1 MKKIFKKNQVIIT
14 ALAIMIAVAGYINYS
29 DNHLGIDKTLKKAS
43 TKTSQKDEEETQE
56 TDAIVEE
63 IESLDYDITDE
74 TAMAEENQKA
84 AEEEKETETP
94 GEAVLT
100 GASGFVA
107 EAKVSREQ
115 VRSANKETLLEIIN
129 NENLGEE
136 QKQEAVNSM
145 VNMTNLA
152 EQEEAAEL
160 LLDAQGFQNVVVN
173 LTGDSADVIV
183 PKEYMED
190 AKHLEKLL
198 AYKDDEQVL
207 KTLREIKMHSKQEL
221 ADYLKRTQH
230 VEIDTNS
237 VFDIQIKRLHEY
249 KRQQMNALY
258 AIYKYKEIKKGNL
271 PKRPITMIFGAKA
284 APAYTIAKDIIHLI
298 LCLQQLIENDPVV
311 SKYMKIVMVEN
322 YNVTKAEKLIPA
334 CDISEQISLAS
345 KEASGTGNMKF
356 MLNGAVTLGTED
368 GANVE
373 IHELVGDENIYIF
386 GKKSEEVIKLYED
399 ASYCSREIYESDATV
414 EELVDFIISKEMIQ
428 IGDPVNLGRLYK
440 EIVSKDWFM
449 ALLDVRE
456 YIQKKEEMLA
466 DYEDQTAWAKK
477 ALVNIAKAGYFSA
490 DRTIAEYNRDI
501 WKLS

>member
-43 TKTSQKDEEETQE
+43 TKTSEKDAKEASK
-56 TDAIVEE
+56 TDTIVEE

-84 AEEEKETETP
+84 AEKENEKETETP

-129 NENLGEE
+129 NENLGED

-190 AKHLEKLL
+190 ANRAQIEDIVKR
-198 AYKDDEQVL
+198 
-207 KTLREIKMHSKQEL
+207 KTN
-221 ADYLKRTQH
+221 
-230 VEIDTNS
+230 V
-237 VFDIQIKRLHEY
+237 
-249 KRQQMNALY
+249 
-258 AIYKYKEIKKGNL
+258 
-271 PKRPITMIFGAKA
+271 A
-284 APAYTIAKDIIHLI
+284 A
-298 LCLQQLIENDPVV
+298 E
-311 SKYMKIVMVEN
+311 KIVI
-322 YNVTKAEKLIPA
+322 TPL
-334 CDISEQISLAS
+334 DG
-345 KEASGTGNMKF
+345 GTGKN
-356 MLNGAVTLGTED
+356 E
-368 GANVE
+368 
-373 IHELVGDENIYIF
+373 
-386 GKKSEEVIKLYED
+386 
-399 ASYCSREIYESDATV
+399 
-414 EELVDFIISKEMIQ
+414 
-428 IGDPVNLGRLYK
+428 
-440 EIVSKDWFM
+440 
-449 ALLDVRE
+449 
-456 YIQKKEEMLA
+456 
-466 DYEDQTAWAKK
+466 
-477 ALVNIAKAGYFSA
+477 
-490 DRTIAEYNRDI
+490 
-501 WKLS
+501 

>member
-145 VNMTNLA
+145 VNMPNLA

-190 AKHLEKLL
+190 ANRAQIEDIVKR
-198 AYKDDEQVL
+198 
-207 KTLREIKMHSKQEL
+207 KTN
-221 ADYLKRTQH
+221 
-230 VEIDTNS
+230 V
-237 VFDIQIKRLHEY
+237 
-249 KRQQMNALY
+249 
-258 AIYKYKEIKKGNL
+258 
-271 PKRPITMIFGAKA
+271 A
-284 APAYTIAKDIIHLI
+284 A
-298 LCLQQLIENDPVV
+298 E
-311 SKYMKIVMVEN
+311 KIVI
-322 YNVTKAEKLIPA
+322 TPL
-334 CDISEQISLAS
+334 DG
-345 KEASGTGNMKF
+345 GTG
-356 MLNGAVTLGTED
+356 
-368 GANVE
+368 
-373 IHELVGDENIYIF
+373 EN
-386 GKKSEEVIKLYED
+386 E
-399 ASYCSREIYESDATV
+399 
-414 EELVDFIISKEMIQ
+414 
-428 IGDPVNLGRLYK
+428 
-440 EIVSKDWFM
+440 
-449 ALLDVRE
+449 
-456 YIQKKEEMLA
+456 
-466 DYEDQTAWAKK
+466 
-477 ALVNIAKAGYFSA
+477 
-490 DRTIAEYNRDI
+490 
-501 WKLS
+501 

>member
-43 TKTSQKDEEETQE
+43 TKTSQRDEEETQE

-84 AEEEKETETP
+84 AEEKETETP

-190 AKHLEKLL
+190 ANRAQIEDIVKR
-198 AYKDDEQVL
+198 
-207 KTLREIKMHSKQEL
+207 KTN
-221 ADYLKRTQH
+221 
-230 VEIDTNS
+230 V
-237 VFDIQIKRLHEY
+237 
-249 KRQQMNALY
+249 
-258 AIYKYKEIKKGNL
+258 
-271 PKRPITMIFGAKA
+271 A
-284 APAYTIAKDIIHLI
+284 A
-298 LCLQQLIENDPVV
+298 E
-311 SKYMKIVMVEN
+311 KIVI
-322 YNVTKAEKLIPA
+322 TPL
-334 CDISEQISLAS
+334 DG
-345 KEASGTGNMKF
+345 GTG
-356 MLNGAVTLGTED
+356 
-368 GANVE
+368 
-373 IHELVGDENIYIF
+373 EN
-386 GKKSEEVIKLYED
+386 E
-399 ASYCSREIYESDATV
+399 
-414 EELVDFIISKEMIQ
+414 
-428 IGDPVNLGRLYK
+428 
-440 EIVSKDWFM
+440 
-449 ALLDVRE
+449 
-456 YIQKKEEMLA
+456 
-466 DYEDQTAWAKK
+466 
-477 ALVNIAKAGYFSA
+477 
-490 DRTIAEYNRDI
+490 
-501 WKLS
+501 